1 MIRLESRV
9 IRDDVKPRGLHL
21 MPAIGVFAMFQLR
34 SAAAFLLRIVIGN
47 KKPCR
52 KRKIVNA
59 GAVCNRLRQKC
70 EFSSI
75 GTF

>member
-34 SAAAFLLRIVIGN
+34 SAAAFLLRMVIGN

-52 KRKIVNA
+52 NA
-59 GAVCNRLRQKC
+59 K
-70 EFSSI
+70 SSMLARFVT
-75 GTF
+75 GDGRNANFRG